1 MSEIK
6 GNEVLSANEG
16 SVFVNGET
24 WSNIEKVDAKATAE
38 FEDINFVGDPKTK
51 KRYKGFKIEG
61 SVSMKKIDSRVSYLI
76 ADGIRTGN
84 MPEIKIIARQGK
96 LNGQSERVALIG
108 VVFSELTL
116 VQLEAGALV
125 SEELP
130 LTAEDFEYLDRIK

>member
-1 MSEIK
+1 MSDIK

-16 SVFVNGET
+16 SVYVNGIP
-24 WSNIEKVDAKATAE
+24 WSNIDKIDAKATAE
-38 FEDINFVGDPKTK
+38 FEDILFVGDPKTK

-61 SVSMKKIDSRVSYLI
+61 SVSMKKIDSRASDLI

-96 LNGQSERVALIG
+96 LNGQSERIALIG

-116 VQLEAGALV
+116 IQLEAGALV
-125 SEELP
+125 IEELP
-130 LTAEDFEYLDRIK
+130 LSAEDFEYLDRIK